1 MAGLVQSE
9 PNHYI
14 ESLAVA
20 DPMIHDRARVDADV
34 GKAWLVMSD
43 VRTMVIFAGADST
56 AAPVDTTLVTL
67 GVEILT
73 AYDIVLSVV
82 NLTTGLVATN
92 LFAPNITNELAI
104 TQLQLGHTLIGN
116 TFLALIL
123 KNPA

>member
-1 MAGLVQSE
+1 MSE
-9 PNHYI
+9 
-14 ESLAVA
+14 
-20 DPMIHDRARVDADV
+20 
-34 GKAWLVMSD
+34 

-67 GVEILT
+67 GVEVLT
-73 AYDIVLSVV
+73 AYDIILSVV

-92 LFAPNITNELAI
+92 LFAPNITKELAI
-104 TQLQLGHTLIGN
+104 TQLWHNHSLVGD